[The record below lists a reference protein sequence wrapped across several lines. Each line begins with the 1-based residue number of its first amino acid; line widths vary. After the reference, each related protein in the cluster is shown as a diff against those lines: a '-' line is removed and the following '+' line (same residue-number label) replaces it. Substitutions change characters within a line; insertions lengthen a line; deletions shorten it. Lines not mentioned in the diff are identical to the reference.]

1 MVHSHEHLALTGI
14 YHHVVLG
21 TYIWGSKKW
30 ILCLTCVCV
39 YVHVCVCVC
48 MCVCVCVHVYVC
60 ACVCVHVCVHVCV
73 SALQKNLGM
82 TCHDLFQIHV

>member
-39 YVHVCVCVC
+39 
-48 MCVCVCVHVYVC
+48 
-60 ACVCVHVCVHVCV
+60 CVCVHVCVCV
-73 SALQKNLGM
+73 PNSCMICFCKCFIFLEH
-82 TCHDLFQIHV
+82 C